1 MAIYFARE
9 SIREPSGEEFIGRR
23 SYESYETYGPCVD
36 CCPAAFTLMPMKQR
50 VLLGMSGGVDSSVAG
65 YLLREQGY
73 EVVGVTMK
81 VWPQD
86 CISRAED
93 KCCGPQAVA
102 DARGVAHALGIPH
115 YVVDEADQFER
126 LVIDYFAS
134 EYQAGRT
141 PNPCVMCNEK
151 LKFGNLWSKARAL
164 GCDYIA
170 TGHYAI
176 IDHVVAA
183 CGDRGRVDSRTA
195 SGATGVIDPGYSYAV
210 LRKSVDRRKDQS
222 YFLFSLHQPQLRRA
236 LTPLGRMM
244 KPQIREIARSLGLKV
259 ADKIDSQEIC
269 FVPGNDYKAFLRSR
283 LGENEFHRGEIYDVD
298 GNFVGEHD
306 GIELFTIGQR
316 KGLPGGSLRPRYV
329 VDLDPE
335 TNRVIVGDADDLVA
349 DEFEIDRV
357 NWHPVVAMTKADSAS
372 PLDEGEGTE
381 VRGIP
386 SQNRESREPSPYPLP
401 WEGRGEETP
410 RGQDRGFSFEATVKI
425 RYNHPGTPA
434 TIVLSE
440 DNRARICLHEPQR
453 AVTPGQAAVIYKDDV
468 VLGGG
473 WICRREAPVLA

>member
-1 MAIYFARE
+1 MHMNK
-9 SIREPSGEEFIGRR
+9 
-23 SYESYETYGPCVD
+23 T
-36 CCPAAFTLMPMKQR
+36 KQR

-73 EVVGVTMK
+73 EVIGVTMK

-102 DARGVAHALGIPH
+102 DARGVAYSLGIPH

-126 LVIDYFAS
+126 VVIDYFAS

-151 LKFGNLWSKARAL
+151 LKFGNLWSKAAAL

-176 IDHVVAA
+176 IEHVVAGI
-183 CGDRGRVDSRTA
+183 GDPGRVGVSIQSDSA
-195 SGATGVIDPGYSYAV
+195 GVTDHGYSYAV
-210 LRKSVDRRKDQS
+210 LRKGIDPRKDQS
-222 YFLFSLHQPQLRRA
+222 YFLFSLRQPQLRRA
-236 LTPLGRMM
+236 LTPLGTMT
-244 KPQIREIARSLGLKV
+244 KLQIREIAHSLGLKV

-269 FVPGNDYKAFLRSR
+269 FVPGNDYKAFLRSH

-298 GNFVGEHD
+298 GNFVAEHG

-335 TNRVIVGDADDLVA
+335 TNRVIIGDAENLVC

-357 NWHPVVAMTKADSAS
+357 NWHPVAGIDESHARGTASAF
-372 PLDEGEGTE
+372 PLAEGERTE
-381 VRGIP
+381 GRGFP
-386 SQNRESREPSPYPLP
+386 SRNGESRQPSPYPLP
-401 WEGRGEETP
+401 CEGRGGRIP
-410 RGQDRGFSFEATVKI
+410 ARGEDPGSSFKATVKI
-425 RYNHPGTPA
+425 RYNHPGTVA
-434 TIVLSE
+434 AVTASE
-440 DNRARICLHEPQR
+440 NNRARIRLHEPQR
-453 AVTPGQAAVIYKDDV
+453 AVTPGQAAVIYDGDV
-468 VLGGG
+468 VIGGG
-473 WICRREAPVLA
+473 WICRSASPRHAEPRKLSGS

>member
-1 MAIYFARE
+1 
-9 SIREPSGEEFIGRR
+9 
-23 SYESYETYGPCVD
+23 
-36 CCPAAFTLMPMKQR
+36 
-50 VLLGMSGGVDSSVAG
+50 MSGGVDSSVAA

-73 EVVGVTMK
+73 DVIGVTMK

-102 DARGVAHALGIPH
+102 DARGVAHTLGIPH

-151 LKFGNLWSKARAL
+151 LKFGNLWSKAKAL

-176 IDHVVAA
+176 IDHHA
-183 CGDRGRVDSRTA
+183 DR
-195 SGATGVIDPGYSYAV
+195 AV

-222 YFLFSLHQPQLRRA
+222 YFLFSLHQSQLRRA
-236 LTPLGRMM
+236 LTPLGGMT

-269 FVPGNDYKAFLRSR
+269 FVPGNDYKTFLRSH
-283 LGENEFHRGEIYDVD
+283 LGDSGFHRGEIYDVD

-316 KGLPGGSLRPRYV
+316 KGLPGGSVRPRYV

-335 TNRVIVGDADDLVA
+335 TNRVVVGDADDLVA

-357 NWHPVVAMTKADSAS
+357 NWHVVEKIGDPGS
-372 PLDEGEGTE
+372 
-381 VRGIP
+381 
-386 SQNRESREPSPYPLP
+386 
-401 WEGRGEETP
+401 
-410 RGQDRGFSFEATVKI
+410 SFEATVKI

-434 TIVLSE
+434 TIILLE
-440 DNRARICLHEPQR
+440 DNRARVCLHEPQR
-453 AVTPGQAAVIYKDDV
+453 AVTPGQAAVIYNDDV

-473 WICRREAPVLA
+473 WICRREAAVLA

>member
-1 MAIYFARE
+1 MSRK
-9 SIREPSGEEFIGRR
+9 
-23 SYESYETYGPCVD
+23 
-36 CCPAAFTLMPMKQR
+36 KQR

-73 EVVGVTMK
+73 DVIGVTMK

-93 KCCGPQAVA
+93 KCCGPQAIA
-102 DARGVAHALGIPH
+102 DARGVAHSLGIPH

-126 LVIDYFAS
+126 LVIDYFSS

-151 LKFGNLWSKARAL
+151 LKFGNLWSKAAAL

-176 IDHVVAA
+176 IEQGVGTPSSRRGEGAA
-183 CGDRGRVDSRTA
+183 A
-195 SGATGVIDPGYSYAV
+195 PYAV
-210 LRKSVDRRKDQS
+210 LRKGIDPRKDQS
-222 YFLFSLHQPQLRRA
+222 YFLFSLRQPQLQRA
-236 LTPLGRMM
+236 LTPLGKMT
-244 KPQIREIARSLGLKV
+244 KPQIREIAHSLGLKV

-269 FVPGNDYKAFLRSR
+269 FVPGNDYKAFLRSH

-298 GNFVGEHD
+298 GNFVAEHG

-335 TNRVIVGDADDLVA
+335 TNRVIIGDAENLVC

-357 NWHPVVAMTKADSAS
+357 NWQPVAGIDESHASGAASAS
-372 PLDEGEGTE
+372 PLAEGERTE
-381 VRGIP
+381 VRGFP
-386 SQNRESREPSPYPLP
+386 SRNGESRQPSPNPLP
-401 WEGRGEETP
+401 CEGRGERTP
-410 RGQDRGFSFEATVKI
+410 ARGEDDPRSSFKATVKI
-425 RYNHPGTPA
+425 RYSHPGAPASVTP
-434 TIVLSE
+434 LE
-440 DNRARICLHEPQR
+440 NNRARIHLHEPQR
-453 AVTPGQAAVIYKDDV
+453 AVTPGQAAVIYDRDM

-473 WICRREAPVLA
+473 WICRQEALVPV

>member
-1 MAIYFARE
+1 MNK
-9 SIREPSGEEFIGRR
+9 
-23 SYESYETYGPCVD
+23 T
-36 CCPAAFTLMPMKQR
+36 KQR

-73 EVVGVTMK
+73 DVIGVTMK

-102 DARGVAHALGIPH
+102 DARGVAHALGVPH

-126 LVIDYFAS
+126 VVIDYFAS

-151 LKFGNLWSKARAL
+151 LKFGNLWSKAAAL

-176 IDHVVAA
+176 IDEVDATPSSHERKRVEGAA
-183 CGDRGRVDSRTA
+183 STYAILRKG
-195 SGATGVIDPGYSYAV
+195 IDP
-210 LRKSVDRRKDQS
+210 RKDQS
-222 YFLFSLHQPQLRRA
+222 YFLFSLRQPQLRRA
-236 LTPLGRMM
+236 LTPLGKMM
-244 KPQIREIARSLGLKV
+244 KPQIREIANSLGLKV
-259 ADKIDSQEIC
+259 ADKVDSQEIC
-269 FVPGNDYKAFLRSR
+269 FVPGNDYKAFLRSH
-283 LGENEFHRGEIYDVD
+283 LGENEFHRGQIYDVD
-298 GNFVGEHD
+298 GNFVAEHG

-335 TNRVIVGDADDLVA
+335 TNRVIVGEADDLFCE
-349 DEFEIDRV
+349 EFDIDRV
-357 NWHPVVAMTKADSAS
+357 NWHPAAGLNSSRTSDAASAS
-372 PLDEGEGTE
+372 PLPEGERTK
-381 VRGIP
+381 VRGFR
-386 SQNRESREPSPYPLP
+386 SEERETIEPSPDPLP
-401 WEGRGEETP
+401 WKGRGDERSLNGATALP
-410 RGQDRGFSFEATVKI
+410 SSFKATVKI
-425 RYNHPGTPA
+425 RYNHPGTVA
-434 TIVLSE
+434 TVTPLE
-440 DNRARICLHEPQR
+440 NNRARIRLHEPQR
-453 AVTPGQAAVIYKDDV
+453 AVTPGQAAVIYDGDV

-473 WICRREAPVLA
+473 WICRKECHPESRRLSGSKDPAMVA

>member
-1 MAIYFARE
+1 MLEFGVLGDVDR
-9 SIREPSGEEFIGRR
+9 SGSSSKFLLRVN
-23 SYESYETYGPCVD
+23 PN
-36 CCPAAFTLMPMKQR
+36 KQR

-73 EVVGVTMK
+73 DVVGVTMK

-102 DARGVAHALGIPH
+102 DARSVAHALGIPH

-164 GCDYIA
+164 GCGYIA

-176 IDHVVAA
+176 IEHVVAPQSRDDP
-183 CGDRGRVDSRTA
+183 GSLDSSIA
-195 SGATGVIDPGYSYAV
+195 SESAGVGGPGYSYAV

-222 YFLFSLHQPQLRRA
+222 YFLFSLHQSQLRRA
-236 LTPLGRMM
+236 LTPLGGMT

-269 FVPGNDYKAFLRSR
+269 FVPGNDYKAFLRSH
-283 LGENEFHRGEIYDVD
+283 LGDSGFHRGEIRDVD

-316 KGLPGGSLRPRYV
+316 KGLPGGSVRPRYV
-329 VDLDPE
+329 VDVDPE
-335 TNRVIVGDADDLVA
+335 TNRVVVGDADDLVA

-357 NWHPVVAMTKADSAS
+357 NWQIGDPGS
-372 PLDEGEGTE
+372 
-381 VRGIP
+381 
-386 SQNRESREPSPYPLP
+386 
-401 WEGRGEETP
+401 
-410 RGQDRGFSFEATVKI
+410 SFEATVKI
-425 RYNHPGTPA
+425 RYNHAGTHASVAP
-434 TIVLSE
+434 LE
-440 DNRARICLHEPQR
+440 NNRARVRLHEPQR
-453 AVTPGQAAVIYKDDV
+453 AVTPGQAAVVYNDDV
-468 VLGGG
+468 VVGGG
-473 WICRREAPVLA
+473 WICRREAAVLA

>member
-1 MAIYFARE
+1 
-9 SIREPSGEEFIGRR
+9 
-23 SYESYETYGPCVD
+23 
-36 CCPAAFTLMPMKQR
+36 MKPHKLR

-102 DARGVAHALGIPH
+102 DARGVAHSLGIPH
-115 YVVDEADQFER
+115 YVVDEADQFEQM
-126 LVIDYFAS
+126 VINYFAS

-151 LKFGNLWSKARAL
+151 LKFGNLWGKAQAL

-176 IDHVVAA
+176 IEHHA
-183 CGDRGRVDSRTA
+183 DR
-195 SGATGVIDPGYSYAV
+195 AV
-210 LRKSVDRRKDQS
+210 LRKGVDPRKDQS
-222 YFLFSLHQPQLRRA
+222 YFLFSLRQPQLRRA
-236 LTPLGRMM
+236 LTPLGKML
-244 KPQIREIARSLGLKV
+244 KPQIREIAHSLGLKV

-269 FVPGNDYKAFLRSR
+269 FVPGNDYKAFLRSH
-283 LGENEFHRGEIYDVD
+283 LGESKFHRGKIYDVD
-298 GNFVGEHD
+298 GNFVAEHE

-316 KGLPGGSLRPRYV
+316 KGLPGGSARPRYV

-335 TNRVIVGDADDLVA
+335 TNRVVVGDVDDLVV
-349 DEFEIDRV
+349 DDFEIDRV
-357 NWHPVVAMTKADSAS
+357 NWIELDRSNQVAD
-372 PLDEGEGTE
+372 
-381 VRGIP
+381 V
-386 SQNRESREPSPYPLP
+386 
-401 WEGRGEETP
+401 
-410 RGQDRGFSFEATVKI
+410 TVKI
-425 RYNHPGTPA
+425 RYNHPGTAA
-434 TIVLSE
+434 TLTPVE
-440 DNRARICLHEPQR
+440 NGRAHIRLHEPQK
-453 AVTPGQAAVIYKDDV
+453 AVTPGQAAVIYDGDI

-473 WICRREAPVLA
+473 WICRSATERIHRGERMASVPA

>member
-1 MAIYFARE
+1 MNRK
-9 SIREPSGEEFIGRR
+9 
-23 SYESYETYGPCVD
+23 
-36 CCPAAFTLMPMKQR
+36 KQR
-50 VLLGMSGGVDSSVAG
+50 VLLGMSGGVDSSVAA

-73 EVVGVTMK
+73 GVIGVTMK

-102 DARGVAHALGIPH
+102 DARAVAHSLGISH

-126 LVIDYFAS
+126 LVIDYFSS

-151 LKFGNLWSKARAL
+151 LKFGNLWRKAAAL

-176 IDHVVAA
+176 IERHA
-183 CGDRGRVDSRTA
+183 DR
-195 SGATGVIDPGYSYAV
+195 AV
-210 LRKSVDRRKDQS
+210 LRKGVDPRKDQS
-222 YFLFSLHQPQLRRA
+222 YFLFSLRQPQLRRA
-236 LTPLGRMM
+236 LTPLGTMR
-244 KPQIREIARSLGLKV
+244 KPQIREIAHSLGLKV

-269 FVPGNDYKAFLRSR
+269 FVPGNNYKAFLRSH

-298 GNFVGEHD
+298 GNFVAEHG
-306 GIELFTIGQR
+306 GIELFTIGPR

-335 TNRVIVGDADDLVA
+335 TNRVIIGDAENLVC
-349 DEFEIDRV
+349 DEFEIDRT
-357 NWHPVVAMTKADSAS
+357 NWIARD
-372 PLDEGEGTE
+372 L
-381 VRGIP
+381 P
-386 SQNRESREPSPYPLP
+386 SEDVDL
-401 WEGRGEETP
+401 
-410 RGQDRGFSFEATVKI
+410 TVKI
-425 RYNHPGTPA
+425 RYSHPGTPA
-434 TIVLSE
+434 SVTPLE
-440 DNRARICLHEPQR
+440 NNRARICLHEPQR
-453 AVTPGQAAVIYKDDV
+453 AVTPGQAAVIYDGDV

-473 WICRREAPVLA
+473 WICRREPARRTEALGHLSAFLPA

>member
-1 MAIYFARE
+1 MN
-9 SIREPSGEEFIGRR
+9 GHG
-23 SYESYETYGPCVD
+23 
-36 CCPAAFTLMPMKQR
+36 KR

-86 CISRAED
+86 CISRAQD

-102 DARGVAHALGIPH
+102 DARAVAHALGIPH

-126 LVIDYFAS
+126 LVIDYFSS

-151 LKFGNLWSKARAL
+151 LKFGNLWSKAKAL
-164 GCDYIA
+164 GCGYIA

-176 IDHVVAA
+176 VEHDA
-183 CGDRGRVDSRTA
+183 GS
-195 SGATGVIDPGYSYAV
+195 AV
-210 LRKSVDRRKDQS
+210 LRKGVDPRKDQS
-222 YFLFSLHQPQLRRA
+222 YFLFSLRQSQLRRA
-236 LTPLGRMM
+236 LTPLGRMR
-244 KPQIREIARSLGLKV
+244 KPQVREIAHSLGLKV
-259 ADKIDSQEIC
+259 AEKIDSQEIC
-269 FVPGNDYKAFLRSR
+269 FVPGNDYKAFLRSH

-298 GNFVGEHD
+298 GNFIAEHD

-316 KGLPGGSLRPRYV
+316 KGLPGGSPRPRYV

-335 TNRVIVGDADDLVA
+335 TNRVIVGGADDLIA

-357 NWHPVVAMTKADSAS
+357 NWVVPDG
-372 PLDEGEGTE
+372 PGHD
-381 VRGIP
+381 VR
-386 SQNRESREPSPYPLP
+386 L
-401 WEGRGEETP
+401 
-410 RGQDRGFSFEATVKI
+410 TVKI

-434 TIVLSE
+434 TVTPLE
-440 DNRARICLHEPQR
+440 NNRACIRLYEPQR
-453 AVTPGQAAVIYKDDV
+453 AITPGQAAVIYDDDIV
-468 VLGGG
+468 VGGG
-473 WICRREAPVLA
+473 WICRSAALA

>member
-1 MAIYFARE
+1 MK
-9 SIREPSGEEFIGRR
+9 PN
-23 SYESYETYGPCVD
+23 
-36 CCPAAFTLMPMKQR
+36 KQR

-102 DARGVAHALGIPH
+102 DARGVAHSLGIPH
-115 YVVDEADQFER
+115 YVVDEADQFEQT
-126 LVIDYFAS
+126 VINYFAS

-151 LKFGNLWSKARAL
+151 LKFGNLWGKAQAL

-176 IDHVVAA
+176 IEHHSD
-183 CGDRGRVDSRTA
+183 G
-195 SGATGVIDPGYSYAV
+195 AV
-210 LRKSVDRRKDQS
+210 LRKGIDPRKDQS
-222 YFLFSLHQPQLRRA
+222 YFLFSLRQPQLRRA
-236 LTPLGRMM
+236 LTPLGKML
-244 KPQIREIARSLGLKV
+244 KPQIREIAHSLGLRV

-269 FVPGNDYKAFLRSR
+269 FVPGNDYKAFLRSH
-283 LGENEFHRGEIYDVD
+283 LGESKFHRGEIYDVD
-298 GNFVGEHD
+298 GNFVAEHK

-316 KGLPGGSLRPRYV
+316 KGLPGGSARPRYV

-335 TNRVIVGDADDLVA
+335 TNRVIVGEVGDLVV
-349 DEFEIDRV
+349 DEFEVDRV
-357 NWHPVVAMTKADSAS
+357 NWIELNRSNQVAH
-372 PLDEGEGTE
+372 
-381 VRGIP
+381 V
-386 SQNRESREPSPYPLP
+386 
-401 WEGRGEETP
+401 
-410 RGQDRGFSFEATVKI
+410 TVKI
-425 RYNHPGTPA
+425 RYNHLGTAA
-434 TIVLSE
+434 TLTPLE
-440 DNRARICLHEPQR
+440 NGRARIRLHEPQK
-453 AVTPGQAAVIYKDDV
+453 AVTPGQAAVFYNGDI

-473 WICRREAPVLA
+473 WICRSATERIRCGERVAPMLA